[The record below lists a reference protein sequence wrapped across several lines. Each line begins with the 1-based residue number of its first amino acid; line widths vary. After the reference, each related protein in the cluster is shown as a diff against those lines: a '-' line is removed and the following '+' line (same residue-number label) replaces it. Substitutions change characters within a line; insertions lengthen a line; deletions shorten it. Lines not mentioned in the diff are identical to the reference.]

1 MIAIIAILASMLLPA
16 LSKAKGKAQSILCL
30 ANQKQLQMAWQM
42 YGDETEKFINNH
54 GIGETKEKRQN
65 WVNNVQDWGATDD
78 NTNLIYL
85 TECKIAPYCSKNVG
99 VFKCPSDRSVAA
111 NGPRIRSMAMNAMIG
126 DTGVLSNRFNPLYR
140 QYLKSGDVDRPT
152 ERFVFIDEH
161 PDTIN
166 DGFFV
171 NDLDTYAWGN
181 LPGSYHNGAANFSF
195 VDGHA
200 EVHRWVVTGDKGTVR
215 PPVKGGYGAKFDA
228 SPKTDFQ
235 WLLDHTS
242 SLR

>member
-1 MIAIIAILASMLLPA
+1 MRRAILPSSKGFTLIELLVVIAIIAILASMLLPA
-16 LSKAKGKAQSILCL
+16 LSKAKAKAQGILCL

-42 YGDETEKFINNH
+42 YSDENEKFINNH
-54 GIGETKEKRQN
+54 GIGETRDKRQN
-65 WVNNVQDWGATDD
+65 
-78 NTNLIYL
+78 
-85 TECKIAPYCSKNVG
+85 CKIAPYCNRNVG
-99 VFKCPSDRSVAA
+99 VFKCPSDRSVAD
-111 NGPRIRSMAMNAMIG
+111 NGPRIRSMAMNAMVG
-126 DTGVLSNRFNPLYR
+126 DTGILSNRFNPLYR
-140 QYLKSGDVDRPT
+140 QFLKSGDVDRPT

-171 NDLDTYAWGN
+171 NDLDTYSWGN

-200 EVHRWVVTGDKGTVR
+200 EVHKWAVTGEKGTVR
-215 PPVKGGYGAKFDA
+215 PPVKGGYGARFDA
-228 SPKTDFQ
+228 SPNTDFQ

-242 SLR
+242 SKR